1 MVNVILRQ
9 NEKLCT
15 VEPSPSGPYPSFA
28 GFHPYGWPKDITG
41 TECMQHCLF
50 LSGHSSSHKI
60 SLIRRRFCR
69 IQRPRSRG
77 TLLQQRKQQYWGS
90 HGLPAWP
97 ESKMHVVVVVAE
109 PKMIVER
116 VVNPPS
122 GTGRPPLTTM
132 RTMFTR
138 VYMSAKFDRMFTMI
152 CVSCSRRVVGGSQ
165 ARVPFFDVR
174 WCLRSGPK

>member
-1 MVNVILRQ
+1 MVNVIVRQ

-41 TECMQHCLF
+41 TEYF
-50 LSGHSSSHKI
+50 LDSAPFLQNSTSS
-60 SLIRRRFCR
+60 L
-69 IQRPRSRG
+69 PRNVATTTKATILG
-77 TLLQQRKQQYWGS
+77 C

-109 PKMIVER
+109 PEMIVER